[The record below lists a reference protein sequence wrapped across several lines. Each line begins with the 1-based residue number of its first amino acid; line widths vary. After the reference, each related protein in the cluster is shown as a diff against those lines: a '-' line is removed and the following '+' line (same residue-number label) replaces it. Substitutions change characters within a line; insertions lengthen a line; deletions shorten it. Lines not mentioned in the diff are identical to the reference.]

1 MLLIKD
7 NNMADRKQPLHK
19 YHSWFCAL
27 LQSKVEDINT
37 TTHKYDKMRKVTEL
51 WVLYREYLPIV
62 YTNNNNCKKLIVAIY
77 ESIQR
82 MYNDINNE
90 LLFLKSNIDESVVEK
105 KRIINILL
113 EEMRN
118 VEDLIIPYLPN
129 TYTATHLVRSVIE
142 YPMKIKKSA
151 KHTFFVYDYE

>member
-7 NNMADRKQPLHK
+7 NNMDYRKKPHK
-19 YHSWFCAL
+19 YHSWFCSL
-27 LQSKVEDINT
+27 LDRKVKDVNA
-37 TTHKYDKMRKVTEL
+37 TTHKYNKMRNLTEL
-51 WVLYREYLPIV
+51 WFMYREYLPIV
-62 YTNNNNCKKLIVAIY
+62 YINNESCNKLIVVIY

-82 MYNDINNE
+82 MYNDIDNE
-90 LLFLKSNIDESVVEK
+90 LLFLKRNYDKSVDEK

-118 VEDLIIPYLPN
+118 VEDLIIPLLPN
-129 TYTATHLVRSVIE
+129 TYTATHFVRSVIE

-151 KHTFFVYDYE
+151 NHTFFVYDYE